1 MYKVGKHDSVQ
12 NGTNIVVACAKRSS
26 EIFSRIFLHCFIIL
40 WFSNRLSPGKQ
51 YYFSFYSAKML
62 FYPCFSGLVF
72 DLGGENQICWNNTYC
87 SEMDPRI
94 CFLLFEQFTSKKFS
108 ESNVWRFIISFDHHK
123 VSGLQFV
130 WGKTR
135 KSNRLNWIRNPQ
147 GLFGHSTATS
157 ATR

>member
-1 MYKVGKHDSVQ
+1 MTQFKMGRTSWWPVLKDRLKFSQEFFYIVLLFCDSVTDFLQ
-12 NGTNIVVACAKRSS
+12 VSHV
-26 EIFSRIFLHCFIIL
+26 IFYL
-40 WFSNRLSPGKQ
+40 FS
-51 YYFSFYSAKML
+51 SAKML
-62 FYPCFSGLVF
+62 SYPCFSGLVF
-72 DLGGENQICWNNTYC
+72 DLGGKNQICWNNTYC

-135 KSNRLNWIRNPQ
+135 KSNRLNWIRNP
-147 GLFGHSTATS
+147 
-157 ATR
+157 

>member
-1 MYKVGKHDSVQ
+1 MTQFKMGRTSWWPVLKDRLKFSQEFFYIVLLFCDSVTDFLQ
-12 NGTNIVVACAKRSS
+12 VSHV
-26 EIFSRIFLHCFIIL
+26 IFYLT
-40 WFSNRLSPGKQ
+40 
-51 YYFSFYSAKML
+51 YYAKML
-62 FYPCFSGLVF
+62 IYPCFSGLVF
-72 DLGGENQICWNNTYC
+72 DLGGKNQICWNNTYC

-135 KSNRLNWIRNPQ
+135 KSNRLNWIRNP
-147 GLFGHSTATS
+147 
-157 ATR
+157 